1 MTNINEICLT
11 IIAIAL
17 VVKVSDTVILCDV
30 TATLE

>member
-1 MTNINEICLT
+1 MSNTNKICLT
-11 IIAIAL
+11 IIDIDL